1 MEMEKKMEKEFGEMD
16 GSTILNLTTMKID
29 DSLLKKWEYTSNFTS
44 PLVIRLRLSDFKYGI
59 FTMIF

>member
-1 MEMEKKMEKEFGEMD
+1 MEKEFGEMD

-29 DSLLKKWEYTSNFTS
+29 DSLLKKWEYSSNFTS
-44 PLVIRLRLSDFKYGI
+44 SLVIRLRLSDFKYGI